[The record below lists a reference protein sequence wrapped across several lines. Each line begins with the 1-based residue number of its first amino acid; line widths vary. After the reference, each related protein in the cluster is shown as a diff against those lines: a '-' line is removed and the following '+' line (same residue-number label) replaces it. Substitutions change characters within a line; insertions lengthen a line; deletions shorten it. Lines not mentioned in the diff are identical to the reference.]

1 MATMTD
7 IGRRKTKRKN
17 SSGIEGK
24 KEKVSLGHTDRYIE
38 PSE

>member
-17 SSGIEGK
+17 SSGIGGK
-24 KEKVSLGHTDRYIE
+24 KRK
-38 PSE
+38 SEFGTHRPIH